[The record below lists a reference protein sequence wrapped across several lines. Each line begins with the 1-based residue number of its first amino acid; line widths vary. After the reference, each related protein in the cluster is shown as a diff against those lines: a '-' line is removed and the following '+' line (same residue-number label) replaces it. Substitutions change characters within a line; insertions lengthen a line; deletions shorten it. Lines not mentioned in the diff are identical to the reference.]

1 MKLAE
6 RVRTLKPSATLEINA
21 KAAAMRAEGI
31 NVISFAAGEPDF
43 DTPEHI
49 KEAAIK
55 ALKEGRTKYT
65 PASGIDELKDAVLDW
80 VEREKGV
87 QYEKKQVLIS
97 CGGKHGIYNM
107 AQALL
112 GPGDEVV
119 IQAPYWV
126 SYPPIVELAGARPVI
141 VPTSQEQGFKL
152 PLSELER
159 ALTPRTKAIILN
171 SPSNPTG
178 AVYERAELE
187 AIVDLALKHGA
198 YIVSDEIYGK
208 ILYGGVEHFSPAAAG
223 EKAKARTIL
232 MESLSKTFS
241 MTGWRLGYT
250 LGPEPLIKSMAN
262 VQSQST
268 SNPTSFAQWGGVA
281 ALRGSQDIVGVM
293 VREFDRRR
301 GLIVEGL
308 NALDGFS
315 CFEPQGAFYVFPKV
329 SGLFG
334 KKWRGRELK
343 CSLDVT
349 SFLLEEARCAVVPG
363 AEFGADDYVRFSY
376 ATSFENIEE
385 GLGRIGE
392 ALARLS

>member
-6 RVRTLKPSATLEINA
+6 RVRNLKPSATLEINA

-55 ALKEGRTKYT
+55 ALREGHTKYT
-65 PASGIDELKDAVLDW
+65 PASGINELKDAVLDW
-80 VEREKGV
+80 VDEEKGLR
-87 QYEKKQVLIS
+87 YERNQVLIS
-97 CGGKHGIYNM
+97 CGGKHSIYNM

-141 VPTSQEQGFKL
+141 IPTSQEQGFKL
-152 PLSELER
+152 PLQELER

-178 AVYERAELE
+178 AVYERAELG
-187 AIVDLALKHGA
+187 AIMDLALKHGA

-223 EKAKARTIL
+223 KKAKANTIL

-250 LGPEPLIKSMAN
+250 LGPEPLIKSMTN

-301 GLIVEGL
+301 RRILDGLDSLE
-308 NALDGFS
+308 GFS

-329 SGLFG
+329 SALFG
-334 KKWRGRELK
+334 RKWRGRELK
-343 CSLDVT
+343 SSLDVA
-349 SFLLEEARCAVVPG
+349 SLLLEEARCAVVPG
-363 AEFGADDYVRFSY
+363 AEFGADGYLRFSY

-385 GLGRIGE
+385 GLGRIGK
-392 ALARLS
+392 ALGRLG